1 MTILGTQHHQHRDHI
16 TDDTGDYISKS
27 YTVTV
32 RIYPEEA
39 DKGAVVVRKKF
50 ENELL
55 NKTILAGGKGRIRV
69 DTVVEV

>member
-1 MTILGTQHHQHRDHI
+1 MTILGTQHKQHRDHI

-39 DKGAVVVRKKF
+39 DKGAVVARKKF
-50 ENELL
+50 EGDLL
-55 NKTILAGGKGRIRV
+55 NRVIHAGDGRVRV